1 LKIKMFVLVSLLCW
15 VPLHA
20 TPQDSYYLLE
30 SLAHLEQKIIAF
42 SRYASLSHHFEF
54 HPRYQ
59 QHMREQMDAYD
70 RTMRQMTV
78 DLEGSDNRKLLN
90 QFVAVKSSMHDVLS
104 GDHFS
109 EDFQRLMSSSHHLE
123 TTIAQVATPRIA
135 ALSPEQRVLYAL
147 MQMQVLV
154 EKIARDYVVEDLSG
168 AQTKHISDA
177 LARDIREY
185 EAQDRV
191 RKAYTQW
198 STREQITGDRI
209 ASAWAVMKASIT
221 QPHLPMLI
229 DLGADHIDGIL
240 AALRAMITE
249 GQ

>member
-1 LKIKMFVLVSLLCW
+1 MFVLVSLLCW

-20 TPQDSYYLLE
+20 APQDSYYLLD
-30 SLAHLEQKIIAF
+30 SIARLEQKIIAF
-42 SRYASLSHHFEF
+42 SRYAYLSHAFEY
-54 HPRYQ
+54 HHQYQ
-59 QHMREQMDAYD
+59 QHMRESMDAYD

-90 QFVAVKSSMHDVLS
+90 RFVAVKSCMHDLLS
-104 GDHFS
+104 GAHFS
-109 EDFQRLMSSSHHLE
+109 ENFQRLMSSNHRLDAIIE
-123 TTIAQVATPRIA
+123 QVATPRIA

-147 MQMQVLV
+147 MQMQVVV

-185 EAQDRV
+185 EAQDNV